1 MTWKVLEG
9 HAEKEAMKKITD
21 DQQES
26 LNKWKSKGGHG
37 NSLFFLV
44 ILPHLYIFSFQHTKF
59 LINIL
64 SHVFNSRWQI

>member
-9 HAEKEAMKKITD
+9 HAEKDAMKKITD

-37 NSLFFLV
+37 NFLFFFHEL
-44 ILPHLYIFSFQHTKF
+44 ILPHFCFQHT
-59 LINIL
+59 
-64 SHVFNSRWQI
+64 

>member
-9 HAEKEAMKKITD
+9 HAEKEALKKITD

-37 NSLFFLV
+37 NSHFWLFYLIFTSLV
-44 ILPHLYIFSFQHTKF
+44 SANLK
-59 LINIL
+59 
-64 SHVFNSRWQI
+64 VFE